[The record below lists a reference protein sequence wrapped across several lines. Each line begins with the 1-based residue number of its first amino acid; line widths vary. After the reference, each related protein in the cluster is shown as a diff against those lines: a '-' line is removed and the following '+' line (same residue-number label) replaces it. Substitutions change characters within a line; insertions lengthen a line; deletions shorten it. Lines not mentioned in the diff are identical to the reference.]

1 MCKISIIFS
10 KLASFRFKQGIS
22 IVTKQFFRAN
32 FWALCLLFSGLTGLM
47 GSYQLLAL
55 TGDGGSDSE
64 SDIEMFDLLRA
75 PSGRPGS
82 SRAASA
88 KAAVDGLATSLSR
101 MSVSLHDRTLFPD
114 DGIAHEFSGATA
126 GLPVISGASDD
137 VLGYEADD
145 DSGSDSEDK
154 TRFASLASVAVSL
167 DAERDRKAK
176 RNRSNSEASVG
187 YVADIDSDMIG
198 IGARVSAKKAR
209 LVVGSSRTTDDL
221 GRKFGG
227 ASKTTE
233 PVKTIARFTDVSMRD
248 KSTSGAAGASAGGTV
263 SDRIIVRRRKPV
275 VIIVSE
281 PVPTVPIASRARAM
295 SL

>member
-10 KLASFRFKQGIS
+10 KLVSFRFKQGIS

-32 FWALCLLFSGLTGLM
+32 FWALCLLFSGLTGFM

-114 DGIAHEFSGATA
+114 DGIAHEFSGTAA

-137 VLGYEADD
+137 ILGYEAN
-145 DSGSDSEDK
+145 SRDSESK
-154 TRFASLASVAVSL
+154 ARFASLASVAVSL
-167 DAERDRKAK
+167 DAERDRNAK
-176 RNRSNSEASVG
+176 RNRSNSGASAG
-187 YVADIDSDMIG
+187 YVADIESDMIG
-198 IGARVSAKKAR
+198 AGARVSAKKAR
-209 LVVGSSRTTDDL
+209 LVVGSSRTTDDID
-221 GRKFGG
+221 G
-227 ASKTTE
+227 ASQ
-233 PVKTIARFTDVSMRD
+233 IAAKYVDLLRRARAVD
-248 KSTSGAAGASAGGTV
+248 GAAGASADGTV

-275 VIIVSE
+275 GITVGVAA
-281 PVPTVPIASRARAM
+281 PTVLVTPVVTAPIASRARAM